1 MKNYKVTLYVKSVKT
16 VSHIEQVPRASL
28 VWDSTSRSMQPGANP
43 RVTETHE
50 FEEVAMHDFLLSE
63 EQKRAVDIVK
73 EVAAKYDIEVQIV
86 DVTRENIIRRVVQ
99 EAEGMKTFPTLITS
113 SGEKIEGDISK
124 EKVDMLLSKERKT

>member
-1 MKNYKVTLYVKSVKT
+1 MKNYEVTVYVKSVKT
-16 VSHIEQVPRASL
+16 VSHVERVPRESL

-43 RVTETHE
+43 RVTEAHE

-63 EQKRAVDIVK
+63 EQKRAVDIVR
-73 EVAAKYDIEVQIV
+73 EVAAKYEIEVQIV
-86 DVTRENIIRRVVQ
+86 DVTRENIIRRVEQ
-99 EAEGMKTFPTLITS
+99 EAEGMKTFPTLVTS